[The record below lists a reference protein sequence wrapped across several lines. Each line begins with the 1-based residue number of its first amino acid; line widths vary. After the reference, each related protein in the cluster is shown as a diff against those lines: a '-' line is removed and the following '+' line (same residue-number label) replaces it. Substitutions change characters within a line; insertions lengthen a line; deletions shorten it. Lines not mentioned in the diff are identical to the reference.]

1 MNKLSKYITYSVI
14 IIGII
19 IALFLLKDW
28 WKPTIIEG
36 LGGYTQK
43 ETKIRVDTVEVKVDS
58 IFPVYKDR
66 EVVVV
71 TTLDTKTKTK
81 IDSILNT
88 LKKVKEDKDVEGDLI
103 DSLRFYSYNIEDTI
117 LKGYMNTITNS
128 KDGSIVSQDFKYTPK
143 IPIYIDRTTT
153 IEKETSSSLSNNK
166 KPMFGAG
173 LEINSEK
180 DYGVNLFYKTNNNIL
195 INVGAVQATDV
206 NRNDYIKV
214 GIGFLF

>member
-1 MNKLSKYITYSVI
+1 MNKATKYITYGVI

-28 WKPTIIEG
+28 WKPTIIEA
-36 LGGYTQK
+36 LGGYTQQ
-43 ETKIRVDTVEVKVDS
+43 ETKTRVDTIEVKVDS
-58 IFPVYKDR
+58 IFPVYKEK

-81 IDSILNT
+81 IDSILNA
-88 LKKVKEDKDVEGDLI
+88 LKKVKEDKDVEGDI
-103 DSLRFYSYNIEDTI
+103 VDSLRFYSYNIEDTI

-143 IPIYIDRTTT
+143 IPIYIDRVTT
-153 IEKETSSSLSNNK
+153 I
-166 KPMFGAG
+166 
-173 LEINSEK
+173 EINSEK

-206 NRNDYIKV
+206 TRNDYIKV